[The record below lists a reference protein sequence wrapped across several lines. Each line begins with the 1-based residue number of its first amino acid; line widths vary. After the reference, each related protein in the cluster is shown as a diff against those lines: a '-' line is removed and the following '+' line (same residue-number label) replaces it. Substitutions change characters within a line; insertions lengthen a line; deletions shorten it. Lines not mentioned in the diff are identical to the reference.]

1 MSPSR
6 GPVFSCAHYFQA
18 PATQA
23 KMECS
28 QAGTHLHKQK
38 PPHRQGR
45 SKHFPPRDL
54 PPLQLKAPYPKVTGI
69 HAPVD

>member
-28 QAGTHLHKQK
+28 QAGTHFHKQK
-38 PPHRQGR
+38 LPYRQGR
-45 SKHFPPRDL
+45 NKHSPPRDL
-54 PPLQLKAPYPKVTGI
+54 SPPQLRAQYPKVTGI
-69 HAPVD
+69 HALVD

>member
-28 QAGTHLHKQK
+28 QAGTHLDKQK

-45 SKHFPPRDL
+45 NKHFPPRDL
-54 PPLQLKAPYPKVTGI
+54 SPLQLRAQYPKVTDI
-69 HAPVD
+69 HVLVD

>member
-28 QAGTHLHKQK
+28 QAGTHLDKQK

-45 SKHFPPRDL
+45 NKHFLPRDL
-54 PPLQLKAPYPKVTGI
+54 SPLQLRAQYPKVTGI
-69 HAPVD
+69 QAPVD

>member
-6 GPVFSCAHYFQA
+6 GSVFSCAHYFQA

-23 KMECS
+23 KMACS
-28 QAGTHLHKQK
+28 QAGTYLHKQK

-45 SKHFPPRDL
+45 NKHSPSRDL
-54 PPLQLKAPYPKVTGI
+54 SPLQLKSQYPKVTGI
-69 HAPVD
+69 QALVD